1 MNPVLKW
8 AGAVAGAAVLLAVL
22 VAAYVYVESEAI
34 IQRRYPLP
42 SSTVH
47 AVATAKA
54 IARGKHLIVV
64 AGCSGCHGSDLHG
77 RLRLQNG
84 ILPVWSSNLNRLI
97 PTMPDDEFERAI
109 RFGIKPDATSMWA
122 MPSYDYTYMS
132 EDDVIAIVSY
142 LRTRPADG
150 PIRPEPEFDWR
161 ARTALLESDLV
172 PVAPETLE
180 SPSALDLG
188 PRYDGGHYLAR
199 VTCAECHGTDLT
211 GTASVPD
218 LVAVSAYDRAGFFG
232 LLREGH
238 AARGHV
244 LKTMPQL
251 ARSRFRF
258 FADYE
263 VNALYD
269 YLDARA
275 KALEPRRE
283 PAPGR
288 SR

>member
-1 MNPVLKW
+1 MNRVLRW
-8 AGAVAGAAVLLAVL
+8 AGAVAGAAVLLGVL
-22 VAAYVYVESEAI
+22 AWAYVYVESEAI

-54 IARGKHLIVV
+54 IARGKHLIAI
-64 AGCSGCHGSDLHG
+64 AGCSFCHGSDLYG
-77 RLRLQNG
+77 RLRIKNNV
-84 ILPVWSSNLNRLI
+84 LPVWSSNLKRLTQ
-97 PTMPDDEFERAI
+97 TMPDDEFERAI

-132 EDDVIAIVSY
+132 EDDVVAIVSY
-142 LRTRPADG
+142 LRTLPVGG
-150 PIRPEPEFDWR
+150 PSRPEPEFDLR
-161 ARTALLESDLV
+161 ARVALLEGDL
-172 PVAPETLE
+172 APIAPDALE
-180 SPSALDLG
+180 SPSSLDLG

-211 GTASVPD
+211 GTTAVPD
-218 LVAVSAYDRAGFFG
+218 LVAVSAYDRAGFFA
-232 LLREGH
+232 LLREGR
-238 AARGHV
+238 AAPGHI

-251 ARSRFRF
+251 VRSRFRYL
-258 FADYE
+258 ADYE

-275 KALEPRRE
+275 KALKPRRD
-283 PAPGR
+283 
-288 SR
+288 

>member
-8 AGAVAGAAVLLAVL
+8 AGAVAGAALVLGVLAST
-22 VAAYVYVESEAI
+22 YVYVESEAI

-54 IARGKHLIVV
+54 IARGKHLIVI
-64 AGCSGCHGSDLHG
+64 AGCGGCHGTDLHG
-77 RLRLQNG
+77 RLLSKDA
-84 ILPVWSSNLNRLI
+84 ILPVWTSNLKRLTQ
-97 PTMPDDEFERAI
+97 TMPDDEFERAI

-142 LRTRPADG
+142 LRSLPADG
-150 PIRPEPEFDWR
+150 PAQPEPEFDWR
-161 ARTALLESDLV
+161 ARIALLEGDLV

-180 SPSALDLG
+180 SPSSLDLG

-199 VTCAECHGTDLT
+199 VTCAQCHGTDLT
-211 GTASVPD
+211 GTATVPD
-218 LVAVSAYDRAGFFG
+218 LVAVSAYDRAGFFA
-232 LLREGH
+232 LLREGR
-238 AARGHV
+238 AAHGHV

-251 ARSRFRF
+251 AHSRFHY

-263 VNALYD
+263 VDALYD
-269 YLDARA
+269 YLTARA
-275 KALEPRRE
+275 KALEPRRD
-283 PAPGR
+283 
-288 SR
+288 

>member
-8 AGAVAGAAVLLAVL
+8 AGAVAGAAVLLGVL
-22 VAAYVYVESEAI
+22 AWACVYVESEAI

-54 IARGKHLIVV
+54 IARGKHLIAI
-64 AGCSGCHGSDLHG
+64 AGCSFCHGSDLHG
-77 RLRLQNG
+77 RRLIKNG
-84 ILPVWSSNLNRLI
+84 LLPVWSTNLKLLTRA
-97 PTMPDDEFERAI
+97 MPDDEFERAI

-142 LRTRPADG
+142 LRTLPADG
-150 PIRPEPEFDWR
+150 PIRPEPAFDL
-161 ARTALLESDLV
+161 RTRMALLEGDL
-172 PVAPETLE
+172 APIAPDTLE
-180 SPSALDLG
+180 SPSSLDLG

-211 GTASVPD
+211 GTGVVPD
-218 LVAVSAYDRAGFFG
+218 LTVVSSYSRAGFFA
-232 LLREGH
+232 LLREGR
-238 AARGHV
+238 AAPGHV
-244 LKTMPQL
+244 LKVMPHL
-251 ARSRFRF
+251 ARSRFHY

-263 VNALYD
+263 IDALYD
-269 YLDARA
+269 YLTARA
-275 KALEPRRE
+275 KVLK
-283 PAPGR
+283 PGR
-288 SR
+288 R

>member
-8 AGAVAGAAVLLAVL
+8 AGAVAGAVVLLGI
-22 VAAYVYVESEAI
+22 VAWTYVYVESEAI

-54 IARGKHLIVV
+54 VARGKHLITI
-64 AGCSGCHGSDLHG
+64 AGCSSCHGADLHG
-77 RLRLQNG
+77 RRLVGNG
-84 ILPVWSSNLNRLI
+84 ILAVWSSNLNSLTR
-97 PTMPDDEFERAI
+97 TMPDDEFERAI

-142 LRTRPADG
+142 LRTLPADG

-161 ARTALLESDLV
+161 ARVALLQGDLA

-180 SPSALDLG
+180 SPSSLDLG

-211 GTASVPD
+211 GTDTVPD
-218 LVAVSAYDRAGFFG
+218 LVAVKAYDRAGFFA
-232 LLREGH
+232 LLREGR
-238 AARGHV
+238 AAPGHT
-244 LKTMPQL
+244 LKKMPQL
-251 ARSRFRF
+251 ARSRFRGL
-258 FADYE
+258 ADYE
-263 VNALYD
+263 IDALYD
-269 YLDARA
+269 YLAARA
-275 KALEPRRE
+275 KALQPRRH
-283 PAPGR
+283 
-288 SR
+288 

>member
-8 AGAVAGAAVLLAVL
+8 AVAVAGAAVLLGAL
-22 VAAYVYVESEAI
+22 AWTYVYVESEAI

-54 IARGKHLIVV
+54 ITRGKHLIVV
-64 AGCSGCHGSDLHG
+64 AGCGGCHGSDLYG
-77 RLRLQNG
+77 RLHIKDG
-84 ILPVWSSNLNRLI
+84 ILPVWSTNLKHLTQ
-97 PTMPDDEFERAI
+97 TMPDDEFERAI

-142 LRTRPADG
+142 LRTLAPDG
-150 PIRPEPEFDWR
+150 PIRPEPEFDVR
-161 ARTALLESDLV
+161 ARVALLEGELV
-172 PVAPETLE
+172 PIAPDTLE
-180 SPSALDLG
+180 SPSSLDLG

-211 GTASVPD
+211 GIGAAPD
-218 LVAVSAYDRAGFFG
+218 LVAVSAYDRVGFFA
-232 LLREGH
+232 LLREGR
-238 AARGHV
+238 AASGHT
-244 LKTMPQL
+244 LKIMPQL
-251 ARSRFRF
+251 ARGRFHY

-263 VNALYD
+263 INALYD

-275 KALEPRRE
+275 NALK
-283 PAPGR
+283 PGR
-288 SR
+288 R